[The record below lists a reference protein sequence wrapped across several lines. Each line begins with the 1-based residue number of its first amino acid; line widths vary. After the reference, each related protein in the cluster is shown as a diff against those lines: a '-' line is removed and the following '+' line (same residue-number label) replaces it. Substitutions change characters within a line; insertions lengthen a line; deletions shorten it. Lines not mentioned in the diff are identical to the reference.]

1 MDASDVRNLE
11 PFTIVK
17 KPHSMTSLYLDP
29 TNVKQNVDASVK
41 IYFVPEIIG
50 NVETSENTNK
60 PRYVTTLS
68 KSSMI
73 VAERDNVDKN
83 IRVLIS
89 QVLGIE
95 PKTGIV
101 PYISTSLGQT
111 DNPTKTPLDKSDG
124 NVSTQS
130 PEKSEEKDDSDG
142 TFGDLSDKEE
152 NSVEKKDQSTDI
164 ENIDDLDSDDEPIG
178 KILSPGISKRL
189 KRRKGKAVESSSKPS
204 KSLKRSTSVG
214 PTKGWSKVVN
224 PVTKKRY
231 LKRKEA
237 SSASKKWNFVYQRTL
252 ALERE
257 LGKYSFECKEVM
269 GMIQEAGLMKSVT
282 SFGKCYEI
290 LVKEFIVNIS
300 KECDNKRSKEFRK
313 VYVRGT
319 CVEFSPEIINRFLGR
334 SEEEQ
339 AEVEVSDNVIC
350 IEIIAKQVKE

>member
-214 PTKGWSKVVN
+214 PTKGWSKCALVRLLWGTICSQCATWGEVFSRRHSN
-224 PVTKKRY
+224 YSYSEAY
-231 LKRKEA
+231 L
-237 SSASKKWNFVYQRTL
+237 V
-252 ALERE
+252 
-257 LGKYSFECKEVM
+257 
-269 GMIQEAGLMKSVT
+269 
-282 SFGKCYEI
+282 
-290 LVKEFIVNIS
+290 
-300 KECDNKRSKEFRK
+300 
-313 VYVRGT
+313 
-319 CVEFSPEIINRFLGR
+319 
-334 SEEEQ
+334 
-339 AEVEVSDNVIC
+339 VSDVSVIHAATTVC
-350 IEIIAKQVKE
+350 SECCSTSSKGCYSKGTWVQSTQAYK